1 MTNTD
6 MKHTHTILPL
16 GAALLTLAACQDGN
30 DFAASY
36 TPRLEA
42 HYLNLPV
49 TSVNLSASGQQKSL
63 QVEAQNT
70 AWQFTGMAD
79 WLTVSPDNGHTT
91 TTTQVGATEN
101 TSAEQVRTSTVKF
114 QSTDAAYPYQRDLTV
129 TQGLATPY
137 MTIRPGNTLSFGP
150 AAASQ
155 QLTVEAN
162 IEWSVGQSSAT
173 WLTATR
179 NGNTVGVAVSENQSL
194 VERQATLRL
203 TSDKLTRTVT
213 VTQRAPG
220 EPLVS
225 DRSLEFQNT
234 GGILHINLTTEVG
247 WTADVSATAKAWL
260 SVTPSEG
267 QAGTNAL
274 TVEALPNGTSDER
287 SGYLY
292 IYLGQTQALSI
303 PVKQKANYLRLN
315 GQTQTFPANSASQQ
329 LQVESNT
336 SWKVLT
342 RPDWLTVS
350 PDNGNG
356 DATLTLTAADN
367 WSLDSRSGILR
378 IGREGTTLTAEA
390 TVTQA
395 GRYFDDLVAQL
406 QFSDKAASQSV
417 TIKTDGRWTTV
428 SSAPDWLSV
437 SPAEGT
443 GETTVQVSVG
453 ENTTDDKR
461 SGHIT
466 VSVGGETQTIAV
478 EQAGK
483 YFTID
488 PTELAQLPST
498 GGQNRLHIT
507 TNEAWT
513 AQSSSTWIQLSQK
526 SGQGDIDVT
535 LTAPDN
541 PSIHA
546 RSDTTTFTPQH
557 LQPIR
562 VVTRQA
568 ARYLRVGADSLL
580 FTAAA
585 SELPVSVS
593 TDGTYTVSSSQPW
606 LTVNR
611 TEGGFTA
618 TVQENTG
625 TDTRQAVITVS
636 MTGLNQGE
644 TLTVDIPAAQRA
656 KGTSVDLQPY
666 GDEQQWDI
674 TVGSDF
680 SVTVTTFGDEQ
691 SWD

>member
-1 MTNTD
+1 

-49 TSVNLSASGQQKSL
+49 TSVNLFASGQQKSL

-70 AWQFTGMAD
+70 AWQFTGMAE

-129 TQGLATPY
+129 TQGIATPY
-137 MTIRPGNTLSFGP
+137 MTIRPGNTLSFSP
-150 AAASQ
+150 AAATQ

-162 IEWSVGQSSAT
+162 VEWTVGQSSAT

-213 VTQRAPG
+213 VTQHAPG

-260 SVTPSEG
+260 NVTPSEG

-303 PVKQKANYLRLN
+303 PVKQKA
-315 GQTQTFPANSASQQ
+315 S
-329 LQVESNT
+329 
-336 SWKVLT
+336 
-342 RPDWLTVS
+342 
-350 PDNGNG
+350 
-356 DATLTLTAADN
+356 
-367 WSLDSRSGILR
+367 
-378 IGREGTTLTAEA
+378 
-390 TVTQA
+390 
-395 GRYFDDLVAQL
+395 
-406 QFSDKAASQSV
+406 
-417 TIKTDGRWTTV
+417 
-428 SSAPDWLSV
+428 
-437 SPAEGT
+437 
-443 GETTVQVSVG
+443 
-453 ENTTDDKR
+453 
-461 SGHIT
+461 H
-466 VSVGGETQTIAV
+466 
-478 EQAGK
+478 
-483 YFTID
+483 FTID

-513 AQSSSTWIQLSQK
+513 AQSSSTWILLSQK

-541 PSIHA
+541 PSTHA

-593 TDGTYTVSSSQPW
+593 TDGAYTVSSSQPW